1 MRRAC
6 IISTSYKKMAHSL
19 SQIYLHIVFHTQ
31 YDGVLLQEEDCLKMY
46 AYIDGILR
54 NKGSLIIQIGGRPD
68 HIHILCTLPRTITVA
83 ELVEDIKKC
92 SSKWVKTIGSRYS
105 RFAWQGGYGAFSVSA
120 SQLEKTKQYI
130 VNQQEHH
137 RTRTFREEYEAF
149 LKLYNV
155 EYDERYVFEE

>member
-1 MRRAC
+1 MPQ
-6 IISTSYKKMAHSL
+6 SL
-19 SQIYLHIVFHTQ
+19 CKIYLHVIFHIKTTSPAI
-31 YDGVLLQEEDCLKMY
+31 QEEHLERLHS
-46 AYIDGILR
+46 YIGQLVNSTGCQVIR
-54 NKGSLIIQIGGRPD
+54 TGGVSD
-68 HIHILCTLPRTITVA
+68 HVHILCLLSKNETVA
-83 ELVEDIKKC
+83 HLVEEVKRNSSRWIK
-92 SSKWVKTIGSRYS
+92 TLAPIYEH
-105 RFAWQGGYGAFSVSA
+105 FAWQGGYGAFSVSA

>member
-1 MRRAC
+1 
-6 IISTSYKKMAHSL
+6 
-19 SQIYLHIVFHTQ
+19 
-31 YDGVLLQEEDCLKMY
+31 MY

-54 NKGSLIIQIGGRPD
+54 NKGSLIVQIGGRPD

-92 SSKWVKTIGSRYS
+92 SSKWVKTIDSHYS
-105 RFAWQGGYGAFSVSA
+105 RFAWQGGYGVFSVSA

-149 LKLYNV
+149 LRLYNV
-155 EYDERYVFEE
+155 EYDEKYVFEE

>member
-1 MRRAC
+1 
-6 IISTSYKKMAHSL
+6 MAHSL

-31 YDGVLLQEEDCLKMY
+31 YGGVILQEDDCPKMY

-54 NKGSLIIQIGGRPD
+54 NKGSLIVQIDGRPD

-83 ELVEDIKKC
+83 GLVDDIKKC
-92 SSKWVKTIGSRYS
+92 SSKWVKTIDSHYS
-105 RFAWQGGYGAFSVSA
+105 RFAWQGGYGVFSVSA

-149 LKLYNV
+149 LRLYNV
-155 EYDERYVFEE
+155 EYDEKYVFEE